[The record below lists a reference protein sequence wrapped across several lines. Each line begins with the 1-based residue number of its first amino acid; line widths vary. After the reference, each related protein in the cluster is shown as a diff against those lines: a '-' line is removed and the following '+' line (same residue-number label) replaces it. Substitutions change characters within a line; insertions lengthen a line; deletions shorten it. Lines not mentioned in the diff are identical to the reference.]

1 MRLQKYM
8 AECGVASRRK
18 CEEII
23 NQGRVKVNGTVVT
36 AQGVQIDPET
46 DAIEVDGQM
55 IAVQE
60 QKIYI
65 MLNKPKGVIT
75 SVSDQFGRKSVL
87 DLIDCPYRLF
97 PVGRLDYDTEGLLL
111 LTNDGEFAYR
121 MTHPGHMVEKCYV
134 AKVKG
139 IPNQAALE
147 RLRFGVE
154 IEGKKTAPAKAEWEN
169 EAVVLTI
176 HEGRNRQVRK
186 MLETVGHPVQEL
198 KRVSVGNLLLGN
210 LPVGQWRYLNQNEL
224 ELLR

>member
-139 IPNQAALE
+139 IPNQAA
-147 RLRFGVE
+147 
-154 IEGKKTAPAKAEWEN
+154 
-169 EAVVLTI
+169 
-176 HEGRNRQVRK
+176 
-186 MLETVGHPVQEL
+186 
-198 KRVSVGNLLLGN
+198 
-210 LPVGQWRYLNQNEL
+210 
-224 ELLR
+224 